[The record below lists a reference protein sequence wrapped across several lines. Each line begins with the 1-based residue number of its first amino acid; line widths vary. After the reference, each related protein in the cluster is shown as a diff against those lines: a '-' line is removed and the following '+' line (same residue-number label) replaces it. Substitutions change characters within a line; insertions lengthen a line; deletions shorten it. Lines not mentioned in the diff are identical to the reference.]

1 MLRKIKQSLLL
12 LPLVAALLSSCSGTP
27 DSARLIPKDAIVVMG
42 FNMKDFADQA
52 DMGDQ
57 EEASATLEK
66 LLKNDD
72 VSAKTREKILELW
85 EDPGMTGFDLSETMF
100 FFVSESFTNNYA
112 FVGGVSD
119 EDDLKDFLDLLAK
132 EDVCTKAHK
141 YSDLY
146 YSVFDGN
153 SLLAF
158 DDDFFVFT
166 PITWEQR
173 SKSDDIDDAARL
185 AVDEVKTL
193 FDQKKEKSIADNDQ
207 FAELCS
213 RDGFMTLF
221 VNGPGLEDIPQA
233 ERELKQIEEKTG
245 IRIQDY
251 DILATLAT
259 DKGETVFEAE
269 LVGTTEAAQKKLEDL
284 GKYSKTI
291 QGNYLSY
298 LDANAIFT
306 MAFGNNGKDQLDLL
320 NKSGLMGE
328 LCDAEY
334 QGIAGELLKNLN
346 GDVAL
351 QLTTVEADGQPEFAL
366 YAASDKSDG
375 IQQFGEMLVQNN
387 VASMMEPNKF
397 LVPLSSLKN
406 MNGGSSYNDS
416 YYDEYVMDSL
426 AAEEF
431 QPDSNE
437 PELECYGPDPDC
449 DEYELNRYGP
459 EPDCYAD
466 YATEPQSG
474 KDCNCL
480 FGWKQGA
487 AYMVVGPNPTAFQKP
502 GKVIDKAPFE
512 NRKFYARF
520 NFAALV
526 KSPLM
531 RANEGSPDADIT
543 VAILKLFDYVEAYID
558 AENPYRLGLRVVMV
572 DKENSPAK
580 TLIEA
585 FFKEMRKQL

>member
-1 MLRKIKQSLLL
+1 
-12 LPLVAALLSSCSGTP
+12 
-27 DSARLIPKDAIVVMG
+27 
-42 FNMKDFADQA
+42 
-52 DMGDQ
+52 
-57 EEASATLEK
+57 
-66 LLKNDD
+66 
-72 VSAKTREKILELW
+72 
-85 EDPGMTGFDLSETMF
+85 
-100 FFVSESFTNNYA
+100 
-112 FVGGVSD
+112 
-119 EDDLKDFLDLLAK
+119 
-132 EDVCTKAHK
+132 
-141 YSDLY
+141 
-146 YSVFDGN
+146 
-153 SLLAF
+153 
-158 DDDFFVFT
+158 
-166 PITWEQR
+166 
-173 SKSDDIDDAARL
+173 
-185 AVDEVKTL
+185 
-193 FDQKKEKSIADNDQ
+193 
-207 FAELCS
+207 
-213 RDGFMTLF
+213 
-221 VNGPGLEDIPQA
+221 
-233 ERELKQIEEKTG
+233 
-245 IRIQDY
+245 
-251 DILATLAT
+251 
-259 DKGETVFEAE
+259 
-269 LVGTTEAAQKKLEDL
+269 
-284 GKYSKTI
+284 
-291 QGNYLSY
+291 
-298 LDANAIFT
+298 
-306 MAFGNNGKDQLDLL
+306 
-320 NKSGLMGE
+320 MGE

-351 QLTTVEADGQPEFAL
+351 QLTTVEADGQPEFVL

-449 DEYELNRYGP
+449 DAYELDRYGP